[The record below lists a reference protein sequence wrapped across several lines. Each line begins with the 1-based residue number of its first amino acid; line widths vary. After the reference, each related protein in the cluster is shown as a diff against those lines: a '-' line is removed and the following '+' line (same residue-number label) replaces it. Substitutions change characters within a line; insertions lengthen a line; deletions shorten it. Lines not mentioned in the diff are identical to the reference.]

1 MLVEK
6 KPNNVVVGGV
16 VFGGNVVGGNKE
28 EYVYFALIYIYFSV
42 LYIVLFAPIPNI
54 CKIMVIVKLI

>member
-16 VFGGNVVGGNKE
+16 VVGRNKE
-28 EYVYFALIYIYFSV
+28 EYVFIALIYIYFSV

>member
-6 KPNNVVVGGV
+6 KPNNVIVGGV
-16 VFGGNVVGGNKE
+16 VVGGNKE

-54 CKIMVIVKLI
+54 CKILVIVKLI